1 MAFRATACASPPASR
16 SCEAAGCVVGDLFG
30 DAWGRGPTGLLAAAD
45 AETHERLLGLTRAR
59 LQ

>member
-1 MAFRATACASPPASR
+1 VHFAADIAI
-16 SCEAAGCVVGDLFG
+16 CEAAGCVVTDLSG
-30 DAWGRGPTGLLAAAD
+30 DAWGRRPTGLVAAAD